1 MSAYYQLS
9 YLRQT
14 KSVENGYNMMPKYS
28 HKFYF
33 SRPLTRTLQLKAMAQ
48 AVYGNDAVGIMVYED
63 VVWKPNS
70 QLTISC
76 RTAQFDAPF
85 DNRLYA
91 WEDDV
96 QYIFANS
103 QMFYAGTKTYAV
115 LKWKIA
121 KRFIAQ
127 SKIAYTKYTDKY
139 DLPDSY
145 DLYTGNG
152 KIQVN
157 LLLQIEL

>member
-1 MSAYYQLS
+1 MQN
-9 YLRQT
+9 
-14 KSVENGYNMMPKYS
+14 VD
-28 HKFYF
+28 FYTFPSEQNQHAGWF
-33 SRPLTRTLQLKAMAQ
+33 S
-48 AVYGNDAVGIMVYED
+48 
-63 VVWKPNS
+63 
-70 QLTISC
+70 
-76 RTAQFDAPF
+76 
-85 DNRLYA
+85 
-91 WEDDV
+91 
-96 QYIFANS
+96 YIFANS

-139 DLPDSY
+139 NLPDSY
-145 DLYTGNG
+145 DLYTGTG